1 MSRSALV
8 IGGTGAVGQAVVRA
22 LRAREVETAFTFA
35 SSSEAAA
42 RLAAEMGAMAHR
54 LDVRDVDAVRALA
67 RALTEAG
74 RAPDVVVCAV
84 GSLVPAPLV
93 ELDDASW
100 DASYEVNARGAVA
113 VVRAFAPR
121 MPGAGGDVVL
131 VGGLDRAQSLPV
143 PVAYAAAQGML
154 SGFTMAAA
162 KELGPRG
169 VRLNMVALGLL
180 TEGLSLGLDP
190 KVRAEFPA
198 FSALRRFGTPE
209 EAARA
214 IAWLALENTFVTGK
228 VFPVNGGI

>member
-1 MSRSALV
+1 MSRRALV
-8 IGGTGAVGQAVVRA
+8 VGGTGAVGRAVVRA
-22 LRAREVETAFTFA
+22 LRARGVETAFTFA
-35 SSSEAAA
+35 TSGEAAA
-42 RLAAEMGAMAHR
+42 KLAADVEATPHR
-54 LDVRDVDAVRALA
+54 LDVRDVDAVRVLA
-67 RALTEAG
+67 GAVAEAG
-74 RAPDVVVCAV
+74 RAPDVVVYAV
-84 GSLVPAPLV
+84 GSLVPAQLL
-93 ELDDASW
+93 ELDDAAW

-113 VVRAFAPR
+113 VVRAFAPH
-121 MPGAGGDVVL
+121 MPASGGDIVV

-143 PVAYAAAQGML
+143 PVAYAAGQGMVA
-154 SGFTMAAA
+154 GFTMAAA
-162 KELGPRG
+162 KELGPRA